1 MTRPKTLTHAT
12 QERMRQETRRQE
24 DIRSDHLSKLKAD
37 SLINTFQQSD
47 ERITAK
53 RHLRRLAQE
62 EHEREIQ
69 KGILITAEEKRQ
81 KEAQQE
87 AEEQLANQLE
97 TLRLEKMRDEKMRQ
111 QIRETSYELR
121 ELEEKLRAAYMNKE
135 RAAQIAEK
143 MAERHDDETKD
154 RELFAMMQEEENKSQ
169 ENMIKKQRARDQAAI
184 EYQEQLERQL
194 EEQEH
199 KKQMEYEEFLKD
211 KLLIDEAVRKIHEED
226 QSDQERRLEKQKA
239 TRAYIAEFKQK
250 RDQWKAEELKRQ
262 QAENN
267 KILEFAAMQT
277 NREADRMQAAR
288 DREEQLNNLQTR
300 LANKIRAEKEARSE
314 MERLRQELYL
324 EEQEQTAREMERA
337 EIEKKIRQ
345 RLELR
350 QAHMEQMYYKTARNE
365 AEQQEEE
372 VFRQQM
378 LAKFAHD
385 DEVEL
390 LNAAVRRQKQLEHRR
405 AVENLIEERRATFD
419 LQRAAE
425 IQEHQEK
432 INRESI
438 RAQIIEE
445 ERQRILQEHAD
456 KLVGYMPK
464 GVFNTFAEVQKLGN
478 PALEQSYSRREVKE
492 DDEDDSTLQ

>member
-24 DIRSDHLSKLKAD
+24 DIRSDHLGKLKAD

-62 EHEREIQ
+62 ENEREIQ
-69 KGILITAEEKRQ
+69 KGILRAAEEKRQ
-81 KEAQQE
+81 KDAQQQ
-87 AEEQLANQLE
+87 AEETLANELE

-111 QIRETSYELR
+111 QIRESSYELR

-154 RELFAMMQEEENKSQ
+154 RELFEMMKIEEEKSR
-169 ENMIKKQRARDQAAI
+169 ENALKKQSARDQAAV

-226 QSDQERRLEKQKA
+226 QSEQERRLEKQKA
-239 TRAYIAEFKQK
+239 TRAYIEEFKSK
-250 RDQWKAEELKRQ
+250 REQWKCEELARQ
-262 QAENN
+262 QAENA

-277 NREADRMQAAR
+277 DREFGRMAAAR
-288 DREEQLNNLQTR
+288 DKEEKLNDLQIR
-300 LANKIRAEKEARSE
+300 LANKIRAEKEARME

-324 EEQEQTAREMERA
+324 EEQEEAARNMERND
-337 EIEKKIRQ
+337 IEKKLRQ

-350 QAHMEQMYYKTARNE
+350 QAHMEQMAYKHARTE
-365 AEQQEEE
+365 AEKQEEE
-372 VFRQQM
+372 IFRQQM

-385 DEVEL
+385 DKVEL

-405 AVENLIEERRATFD
+405 AVENLIEKRRRTFD
-419 LQRAAE
+419 EARTAE
-425 IQEHQEK
+425 IEEHLQSVERK
-432 INRESI
+432 TARD
-438 RAQIIEE
+438 QIIEE

-464 GVFNTFAEVQKLGN
+464 GVFNTFDEITKLGN
-478 PALEQSYSRREVKE
+478 DAIEQSYSRRNRRE
-492 DDEDDSTLQ
+492 DDEDSTFE

>member
-81 KEAQQE
+81 KEAQQK
-87 AEEQLANQLE
+87 AEEELANQLE

-169 ENMIKKQRARDQAAI
+169 ENMIKKQRARDQAAV

-226 QSDQERRLEKQKA
+226 QSEQERRLEKQKA

-250 RDQWKAEELKRQ
+250 RDQWKAEELARQ

-350 QAHMEQMYYKTARNE
+350 QAHIEQMHYKKARNE

-432 INRESI
+432 LNIESI

-464 GVFNTFAEVQKLGN
+464 GVFNTFGEVQKLGN
-478 PALEQSYSRREVKE
+478 DALEQSYSRRKVKE

>member
-1 MTRPKTLTHAT
+1 MGT

-69 KGILITAEEKRQ
+69 KGILITAE
-81 KEAQQE
+81 
-87 AEEQLANQLE
+87 
-97 TLRLEKMRDEKMRQ
+97 KMRQ

-121 ELEEKLRAAYMNKE
+121 ELEEKLRAAYVNKE

-226 QSDQERRLEKQKA
+226 QSEQERRLEKQKA

-250 RDQWKAEELKRQ
+250 RDQWKAEEL
-262 QAENN
+262 
-267 KILEFAAMQT
+267 
-277 NREADRMQAAR
+277 AR
-288 DREEQLNNLQTR
+288 
-300 LANKIRAEKEARSE
+300 
-314 MERLRQELYL
+314 
-324 EEQEQTAREMERA
+324 
-337 EIEKKIRQ
+337 
-345 RLELR
+345 
-350 QAHMEQMYYKTARNE
+350 
-365 AEQQEEE
+365 
-372 VFRQQM
+372 
-378 LAKFAHD
+378 
-385 DEVEL
+385 
-390 LNAAVRRQKQLEHRR
+390 
-405 AVENLIEERRATFD
+405 
-419 LQRAAE
+419 
-425 IQEHQEK
+425 
-432 INRESI
+432 
-438 RAQIIEE
+438 
-445 ERQRILQEHAD
+445 
-456 KLVGYMPK
+456 
-464 GVFNTFAEVQKLGN
+464 
-478 PALEQSYSRREVKE
+478 
-492 DDEDDSTLQ
+492 

>member
-12 QERMRQETRRQE
+12 QERMRQDTRRQE
-24 DIRSDHLSKLKAD
+24 ETRSDHLSKLKAD

-69 KGILITAEEKRQ
+69 KGILMTAEEKRQ
-81 KEAQQE
+81 KEAQQH
-87 AEEQLANQLE
+87 AEEELANQLE
-97 TLRLEKMRDEKMRQ
+97 CLRLEKMRDEKMRQ

-143 MAERHDDETKD
+143 KAERHDDETKD
-154 RELFAMMQEEENKSQ
+154 RELFEMMQEEEKKSQ
-169 ENMIKKQRARDQAAI
+169 ENMIKKQLARDQSAVQ
-184 EYQEQLERQL
+184 YQEQLERQL

-199 KKQMEYEEFLKD
+199 KKQQEYEEFLKD

-226 QSDQERRLEKQKA
+226 QSEQERRLEKQKA
-239 TRAYIAEFKQK
+239 TRAYIEEFKQK
-250 RDQWKAEELKRQ
+250 RDQWKEEELARQ
-262 QAENN
+262 EAENR
-267 KILEFAAMQT
+267 KILEFASMQT
-277 NREADRMQAAR
+277 NRESSRMEDAKE
-288 DREEQLNNLQTR
+288 REEQMSNLQMR

-324 EEQEQTAREMERA
+324 EEQEETARVMEKA
-337 EIEKKIRQ
+337 EIETKIRQ

-365 AEQQEEE
+365 AEKQEEE

-405 AVENLIEERRATFD
+405 AVENLIDERRATFD
-419 LQRAAE
+419 VQRAAE

-464 GVFNTFAEVQKLGN
+464 GVFNTFGEVQKLGN
-478 PALEQSYSRREVKE
+478 DALEQSYSRRAMRE
-492 DDEDDSTLQ
+492 DDYDDYE